1 MASLAVTSAGTKLYV
16 SASAPATYN
25 SAGFGALSW
34 TEVGEITDFGEW
46 GKESNLVTHNPVG
59 SRQTVKRKGSYNN
72 GAATL
77 AMARVISDAGQV
89 LIAAAA
95 DSDSSYSFKVLFQG
109 GVNGQ
114 YFSAQT
120 MKYTTNVGS
129 VDNIFSA
136 AVTLEIDN
144 EIVAF

>member
-1 MASLAVTSAGTKLYV
+1 MASLARTSAGTKLYV
-16 SASAPATYN
+16 SASTPATYN

-46 GKESNLVTHNPVG
+46 GKEYNLVTHNPVG

-77 AMARVISDAGQV
+77 SMARVPSDAGQTL
-89 LIAAAA
+89 LIAAS
-95 DSDSSYSFKVLFQG
+95 DSDSSYSFKVVFQD
-109 GVNGQ
+109 NTGQ

-120 MKYTTNVGS
+120 LKYTTNVGS

-136 AVTLEIDN
+136 SVSLEIDN
-144 EIVAF
+144 DLVAF

>member
-1 MASLAVTSAGTKLYV
+1 MASLARTSAGTKLYV

-25 SAGFGALSW
+25 TAGFGALSW

-46 GKESNLVTHNPVG
+46 GKEYNLVTHNPVG
-59 SRQTVKRKGSYNN
+59 SRQTVKRRGSYNN

-77 AMARVISDAGQV
+77 SMARVPSDAGQTL
-89 LIAAAA
+89 LIAAA
-95 DSDSSYSFKVLFQG
+95 DSDTSYSFKVVFQDLT
-109 GVNGQ
+109 GQ

-129 VDNIFSA
+129 VDQIFA
-136 AVTLEIDN
+136 ASVSLEIDN
-144 EIVAF
+144 DLVAF

>member
-1 MASLAVTSAGTKLYV
+1 MASLARTSAGTKLYV

-46 GKESNLVTHNPVG
+46 GKEYNLVTHNPVG
-59 SRQTVKRKGSYNN
+59 SRQTIKRKGSYNN

-77 AMARVISDAGQV
+77 SMARVPSDAGQTL
-89 LIAAAA
+89 LIAAS
-95 DSDSSYSFKVLFQG
+95 DSDSSYSFKVVFQD
-109 GVNGQ
+109 NTGQ

-120 MKYTTNVGS
+120 LKYTTNVGS

-136 AVTLEIDN
+136 SVSLEIDN
-144 EIVAF
+144 DLVAF